1 MSVAV
6 VIPTIQGREHWLER
20 VEDAYRRTAPD
31 ARIAVERN
39 HPSCGAAW
47 LHGAKWF
54 ETWLKD
60 GFDYLHFGSD
70 DLEPQDGWL
79 EPAIEA
85 VDAGFIPAPLVFHA
99 DGTLDSAGLVGFGQY
114 RGSYEDWQLVE
125 GTTVPFM
132 TREMWERIGMIPVH
146 YTSDLWVSTI
156 GRKHGWETAI
166 RTGMRFTHHVAPE
179 GRDYSRVNA
188 DTQEYMRLVAEAA

>member
-1 MSVAV
+1 LTVAV
-6 VIPTIQGREHWLER
+6 VVPTIDGRERWLER
-20 VEDAYRRTAPD
+20 IRAAYWRTAPY
-31 ARIAVERN
+31 AHVYVEKGHR
-39 HPSCGAAW
+39 SCGEAW
-47 LHGAKWF
+47 LAGTKKA
-54 ETWLKD
+54 EQD

-70 DLEPQDGWL
+70 DLEPQEGWL
-79 EPAIEA
+79 KPAIEA

-99 DGTLDSAGLVGFGQY
+99 DGTLDSAGLAGFGQY
-114 RGSYEDWQLVE
+114 RGPCEDWQLVE

-146 YTSDLWVSTI
+146 YCSDLYVSTV

-179 GRDYSRVNA
+179 GRDYGRVNA
-188 DTQEYMRLVAEAA
+188 DTQEYLRLVAEAA